1 MAFALLK
8 KEVYNILRYSNV
20 HLFIGANK
28 ILIPVYRHLQV
39 DKSLFSIVYLVPQL
53 QKTNL
58 LSFDAN
64 VSSFSLAETP
74 PRDLQITAYK

>member
-20 HLFIGANK
+20 HLFIGGNK

-53 QKTNL
+53 KKNL

-64 VSSFSLAETP
+64 VSSISLAETP